1 MCNNAKKSKS
11 GCYICKGLLRNA
23 AKLIELNEKIKVGA
37 VSYLNTKP
45 LLYGIEHASVFA
57 QMDLLLDYPAK
68 IAEALLNGEID
79 LGLVPVAILQR
90 MQFAEIVTDV
100 CIGCDGAVASVCLFS
115 DVPIAEV
122 KTVLLDYQSRTSV
135 RLLRILLQ
143 EYWQVDVEIID
154 TKDDYIHLIE
164 GRTAGLVIGDRAFAQ
179 RKKSNYVYDLGDVW
193 KQHTGL
199 PFVFAAWVANKK
211 LPEDFLEAFAIANLQ
226 GLEHIENVL
235 LNNAHAD
242 FDLRTYYTKNIS
254 YHLNAEK
261 KKGMELFL
269 QKLNAFQL

>member
-1 MCNNAKKSKS
+1 
-11 GCYICKGLLRNA
+11 LLRNA

-45 LLYGIEHASVFA
+45 LLYGIEHAAVFA
-57 QMDLLLDYPAK
+57 QMDLHLDYPAK

-90 MQFAEIVTDV
+90 MPFAEIVTEV

-143 EYWQVDVEIID
+143 EYWQVQVEIQD
-154 TKDDYIHLIE
+154 TKDDYTHLIE
-164 GRTAGLVIGDRAFAQ
+164 GTTAGLVIGDRAFAQ
-179 RKKSNYVYDLGDVW
+179 RMKSKFAYDLGEVW

-211 LPEDFLEAFAIANLQ
+211 LPADFLQAFAQANLQ
-226 GLEHIENVL
+226 GLQHIENVL
-235 LNNAHAD
+235 RNNVYD
-242 FDLRTYYTKNIS
+242 QFDLRAYYTKNIS
-254 YHLNAEK
+254 YHLDDAK
-261 KKGMELFL
+261 QKGMQLFL
-269 QKLNAFQL
+269 QKLNAYQL